1 MISKND
7 MAKLLDRRQPSFA
20 LEREFYTDPDIFRLD
35 LEHIWYREW
44 IFAGHLCEL
53 PKTGSYIT
61 LQIGEYPI
69 MIVRDAK
76 GTIRAMHNTCRHRG
90 SKICKDAKGTSA
102 KLVCPYHQWT
112 YDLDGKLIFARQ
124 MGDNFDK
131 TGYALAPVACEV
143 VEGTI
148 FICLA
153 EHPSD
158 FGRVRDQFAPYVLPH
173 NLMDAKVAYENTII
187 EKGNWKLVWENNRE
201 CYHCAV
207 NHPELCKS
215 FPEAPTSLGVA
226 DGAIDDE
233 VRELW
238 SRCET
243 AGLKA
248 EFQIDPSGQFR
259 ATRVPLINGATSYT
273 MDGLPAVSRAIT
285 DTRNVDNIGALLFY
299 HYPSSFNHYLA
310 DYMVTFRI
318 TPISAT
324 ETAVT
329 TKWLVHK
336 DAVEGVDYDK
346 DRLTHVWIETNDQDR
361 QIVEDNA
368 AGVLSPAYRPGP
380 YSEVHEGGVLQF
392 VEWYASFIRPR
403 LDGGSRAPILS
414 VA

>member
-285 DTRNVDNIGALLFY
+285 DTRNVDNIGALLF
-299 HYPSSFNHYLA
+299 
-310 DYMVTFRI
+310 
-318 TPISAT
+318 
-324 ETAVT
+324 
-329 TKWLVHK
+329 
-336 DAVEGVDYDK
+336 
-346 DRLTHVWIETNDQDR
+346 
-361 QIVEDNA
+361 
-368 AGVLSPAYRPGP
+368 
-380 YSEVHEGGVLQF
+380 
-392 VEWYASFIRPR
+392 
-403 LDGGSRAPILS
+403 
-414 VA
+414 